1 MLRSKETLLHGVL
14 SLADQVLVSGSSFVT
29 IALISQSCS
38 AFHVG
43 EFALAWTIVSL
54 IRTVQE
60 RAIAAPYL
68 AFTYRPEFSRP
79 SYRGSV
85 VLHQVFFALACGLI
99 GLAICL
105 LLLLMGFQRGLLSLS
120 ISLACA
126 APFIMVRD
134 QMRAVCTADSKF
146 AKLLGIDICIV
157 ATQLTGIL
165 VLFFFD
171 QMTLARVNGILG
183 LSCVIPITYWFIQS
197 KSSFAFDQ
205 KRIASDWHHNLDY
218 SRWLVVARMFG
229 IAPFFLIPWFVALY
243 LGLEKAGAFGNCMNL
258 VGLSQMFIMG
268 VNNMFQPKTVRELQ
282 SHGTNGMFSC
292 IRLALLTILPVLILV
307 SIAFFFLGDFALGV
321 IYGKYYAAYGWIAFL
336 MSVSTLAMTC
346 SVIYGNGLAALGAS
360 KEYFRGEFIGSVV
373 SISFALL
380 LVPSIGLQGAPMALC
395 LGGIA
400 SSITTWGSLK
410 KRAKRFNEEIHHREE
425 PANRFQELAV

>member
-1 MLRSKETLLHGVL
+1 MLRSKETLLHGIL

-85 VLHQVFFALACGLI
+85 VSHQVFFALTCGLI
-99 GLAICL
+99 GLSICM
-105 LLLLMGFQRGLLSLS
+105 LLLLMGFERGMLSLS

-126 APFIMVRD
+126 APFILIRD

-146 AKLLGIDICIV
+146 AKLLVIDVCIV

-165 VLFFFD
+165 LLFFLNKI
-171 QMTLARVNGILG
+171 TLARINGILG
-183 LSCVIPITYWFIQS
+183 IACVIPIAYWFLQS
-197 KSSFAFDQ
+197 RSSFAFDW
-205 KRIASDWHHNLDY
+205 KSIASDWRHNWSY

-229 IAPFFLIPWFVALY
+229 IAPFFLIPWFIALS

-282 SHGTNGMFSC
+282 TSGTKGMFGC
-292 IRLALLTILPVLILV
+292 IRLTLITILPVLLLV
-307 SIAFFFLGDFALGV
+307 SIAFFFLGDFALGL
-321 IYGKYYAAYGWIAFL
+321 IYGKFYADYGWIAFL

-360 KEYFRGEFIGSVV
+360 KEYFRGEFLGSVV
-373 SISFALL
+373 SILFALL
-380 LVPSIGLQGAPMALC
+380 LVPRIGLQGAPMALV
-395 LGGIA
+395 LGGLA
-400 SSITTWGSLK
+400 SSITTWSSLK
-410 KRAKRFNEEIHHREE
+410 KRAKRYDDEIHD
-425 PANRFQELAV
+425 ADMATNRMQELAV